1 MKIKLHQ
8 ITVKDVFNG
17 YKDHGDDN
25 GVVGYGSKLDIRPP
39 YQRNFVY
46 DLNQAKSVMNT
57 VLNNFPLNVMYWV
70 INGENSYEV
79 LDGQQRTLSVMQFL
93 DHKFPITWNGQTMYV
108 DSLPDDLYDRVINY
122 EFMIYW
128 CEGTDSEKLNW
139 FRTVNIAGEKLTD
152 QELRN
157 VAYVGPWLN
166 DAKRHFSKRNCVAKK
181 LADPYV
187 KGDPN
192 RQELLERAL
201 KWISEEK
208 GIVIDEYMAQ
218 HRSNDDA
225 DELWQYWQDIIRWV
239 QKIFPTYHNQ
249 MKGLDWGGFYST
261 YRKNKYN
268 STKLNVDID
277 NLLQD
282 DEIKSAK
289 GIWQY
294 ELTKDYEPN
303 ATRYLHL
310 RTFSDADK
318 HKKYKEQNGIC
329 PICKAEGLDKTWK
342 LSEMEGDH
350 VIPWSKGG
358 KTEYSNL
365 EMLCKKHNESKG
377 NR

>member
-8 ITVKDVFNG
+8 ITVKDVFYG
-17 YKDHGDDN
+17 YKDRGDDN
-25 GVVGYGSKLDIRPP
+25 GIVGYGSKLDIRPP

-46 DLNQAKSVMNT
+46 DLNQEKSVMNT

-70 INGENSYEV
+70 LNGPNSYEV

-108 DSLPDDLYDRVINY
+108 DSLPNDLYDRVINY
-122 EFMIYW
+122 KFMIYW

-166 DAKRHFSKRNCVAKK
+166 DAKRHFSKRNCAAKQ
-181 LADPYV
+181 LSDPYV

-239 QKIFPTYHNQ
+239 QKIFPTYHSQ
-249 MKGLDWGGFYST
+249 MKGLDWGGFYNA

-277 NLLQD
+277 KLLQD
-282 DEIKSAK
+282 DEIKLTK

-303 ATRYLHL
+303 ATRYLQL

-342 LSEMEGDH
+342 PSEMEGDH